1 MSDPDTAA
9 ARLWMSLAIGDLDAA
24 QTMLEAGTPAAIR
37 IAAQHAQQAAEKA
50 MKAAIAVAG
59 PEPTRTHDLVAIAR
73 RVPAEAGIAQLGVD
87 LDRLSA
93 ALAAGRYPDPADPP
107 YTTDEAAVLVRAAR
121 SITDA
126 VGVYLQTQGIDP
138 GEAQGR

>member
-9 ARLWMSLAIGDLDAA
+9 ARLWMSLAIGDLEAA
-24 QTMLEAGTPAAIR
+24 QTMLEAGTAAAVR

-50 MKAAIAVAG
+50 MKAAIATAG
-59 PEPTRTHDLVAIAR
+59 PEPTRTHDLIALAR
-73 RVPAEAGIAQLGVD
+73 RVPDDVGIAQLGVD

-107 YTTDEAAVLVRAAR
+107 YTTDEAAVLVHAAR

-126 VGVYLQTQGIDP
+126 VRVYLRTQGIDP
-138 GEAQGR
+138 NDAQGR

>member
-9 ARLWMSLAIGDLDAA
+9 ARLWMSLAIGDLEAA
-24 QTMLEAGTPAAIR
+24 QTMLEAGTAAAVR

-50 MKAAIAVAG
+50 MKAAIAIAG
-59 PEPTRTHDLVAIAR
+59 PEPTRTHDLVALAR
-73 RVPAEAGIAQLGVD
+73 RVPDDVGIAQLGVD

-93 ALAAGRYPDPADPP
+93 ALAAGRYLDPADPP
-107 YTTDEAAVLVRAAR
+107 YTTDEAAVLVHAAR

-126 VGVYLQTQGIDP
+126 VRVYLRAQGIDP
-138 GEAQGR
+138 NDAQGR